1 MSAFFRAG
9 GADFMSIKLNSEKPV
24 SGERRPYYK
33 PVLTKGPVL
42 TNVTAITTV
51 SGTVPAPICWVAR
64 AAFGENDIRWMIF
77 REWLVVDAPAWF
89 LDLYIRHGEAVGAW
103 LQGHARMQSIVRA
116 LMMPAVNRTLR
127 K

>member
-1 MSAFFRAG
+1 MQNLKNNAKAVAS
-9 GADFMSIKLNSEKPV
+9 
-24 SGERRPYYK
+24 RRPYQK

-42 TNVTAITTV
+42 TNVTAIPTV
-51 SGTVPAPICWVAR
+51 SGAPAPICWVAR

-77 REWLVVDAPAWF
+77 REWLVVEAPAWF
-89 LDLYIRHGEAVGAW
+89 RNLYIRHGEAVGAW